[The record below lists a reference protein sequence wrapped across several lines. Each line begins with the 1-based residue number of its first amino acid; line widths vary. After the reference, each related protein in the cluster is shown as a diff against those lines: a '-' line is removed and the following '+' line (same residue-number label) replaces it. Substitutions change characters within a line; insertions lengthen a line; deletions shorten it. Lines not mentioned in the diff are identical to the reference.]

1 MADDK
6 QIREALAECEGKFL
20 KLFRQS
26 PLVLELT
33 SARDD
38 RYIEVNDT
46 FERLT
51 GWTREEVIGRTPYD
65 IKIMV
70 DPSQRVNFVRQL
82 LSGETVRNLELHG
95 CMKNGEIRTG
105 LASAALIEISR
116 ETCILTL
123 IEDTTSLKGA
133 EEAKQVAERLSM
145 ALRRLIRIHEEEH
158 ALIVREL
165 HNYIDCLMLVS
176 IGLDRLQRN
185 PPQSVVETREEIGKA
200 RKQVEDLFSDIQNLS
215 HLLRSPKLEYLG
227 LAAAAASFC
236 RTLSDQK
243 NIRIDFAADSVPQ
256 ELPDEVSLALFH
268 VLQEALQNA
277 VEYSR
282 SQRVEVLLTGRG
294 G

>member
-1 MADDK
+1 MPLKLRQSNRDDPAHLWIPVERCANVSGAQFYDALHQSGSCFIAPLLTNAAGGRIKRPVAHQPFGGSSPELIEMADDK

-33 SARDD
+33 SARDE

-105 LASAALIEISR
+105 LASAALIEISGV
-116 ETCILTL
+116 TW
-123 IEDTTSLKGA
+123 
-133 EEAKQVAERLSM
+133 
-145 ALRRLIRIHEEEH
+145 
-158 ALIVREL
+158 
-165 HNYIDCLMLVS
+165 
-176 IGLDRLQRN
+176 
-185 PPQSVVETREEIGKA
+185 
-200 RKQVEDLFSDIQNLS
+200 
-215 HLLRSPKLEYLG
+215 
-227 LAAAAASFC
+227 
-236 RTLSDQK
+236 
-243 NIRIDFAADSVPQ
+243 
-256 ELPDEVSLALFH
+256 
-268 VLQEALQNA
+268 
-277 VEYSR
+277 
-282 SQRVEVLLTGRG
+282 TG
-294 G
+294 